1 MKEREYQQTHTL
13 LTSTY
18 YMSFKPCDIKA
29 SIKLIMLPDGLQWM
43 YLSVLPAGD
52 EADLQLNLSLM
63 LLIDLKHK
71 SQVHT
76 DTDP

>member
-1 MKEREYQQTHTL
+1 M
-13 LTSTY
+13 
-18 YMSFKPCDIKA
+18 M
-29 SIKLIMLPDGLQWM
+29 PDGLQWT